1 MLRAALLLQTV
12 QAANYFPG
20 IAPASYSPEQKLPLY
35 VNKLT
40 STHTQIPYDYYSLP
54 FCHPKIKVYG
64 KGIGS
69 NLEGDR
75 IENSLYK
82 LSVLKNK
89 PCSIVCRKKVTKIGN
104 NFKKKNLNKSNKK
117 NLNKSNNKKQ
127 RKSSQ
132 MKGMMM

>member
-89 PCSIVCRKKVTKIGN
+89 PCSIVCRKKVTKIMMITKIMM
-104 NFKKKNLNKSNKK
+104 KKV
-117 NLNKSNNKKQ
+117 
-127 RKSSQ
+127 
-132 MKGMMM
+132 MMTMMITKGMKRVKRN